1 VVKGLC
7 LAFSKPALPVTSFDV
22 AAYIGLDGA
31 EKRLCLVDALHGS
44 YYVCGYEKGE
54 VCYAP
59 AYVDEDEV
67 LRLAALGYRL
77 TAVTAMPLEEKT
89 KVEMADPAL
98 GLEKAVLRLAE
109 KNAYG
114 DLNALYIRKSSAEL
128 NAEKAGR

>member
-1 VVKGLC
+1 M
-7 LAFSKPALPVTSFDV
+7 
-22 AAYIGLDGA
+22 
-31 EKRLCLVDALHGS
+31 
-44 YYVCGYEKGE
+44 
-54 VCYAP
+54 CYAP

-77 TAVTAMPLEEKT
+77 TAVTALPLEEKT

-114 DLNALYIRKSSAEL
+114 DLTALYIRKSSAEL
-128 NAEKAGR
+128 NAEKAGQ